1 MNMISL
7 YNLLNYSDW
16 SKDEKISK
24 IRSLNNNLEDT
35 VKLLED
41 DKNYHIR
48 LEGEDKNVIFFQ
60 DLDGLDDELDNYFK
74 CLIDFFKKYL
84 NMEFNKP
91 YEYLNK
97 NLIKYTQND
106 VKNNSYHISIPSFN
120 CLNGNLKILTEYF
133 TKIYPQYKKNKKGE
147 NLIDIGLYS
156 VKFFRMPNQKKGGNV
171 SGIHRII
178 NGEMKDFIVCNI
190 PNEKTY
196 NIDELLLNLPT
207 LFKES
212 KIIKTINPNNNH
224 IDNIPITL
232 FFCTKDLIIKNLL
245 FLKFILFHM

>member
-48 LEGEDKNVIFFQ
+48 LEGENKNVIFFQ

-74 CLIDFFKKYL
+74 CLID
-84 NMEFNKP
+84 
-91 YEYLNK
+91 
-97 NLIKYTQND
+97 QND

-133 TKIYPQYKKNKKGE
+133 TKIYPQYKKNKK
-147 NLIDIGLYS
+147 
-156 VKFFRMPNQKKGGNV
+156 
-171 SGIHRII
+171 
-178 NGEMKDFIVCNI
+178 
-190 PNEKTY
+190 EK
-196 NIDELLLNLPT
+196 I
-207 LFKES
+207 
-212 KIIKTINPNNNH
+212 
-224 IDNIPITL
+224 
-232 FFCTKDLIIKNLL
+232 
-245 FLKFILFHM
+245 

>member
-48 LEGEDKNVIFFQ
+48 LEGENKNVIFFQ

-91 YEYLNK
+91 YEYLKK

-133 TKIYPQYKKNKKGE
+133 TKIYPQYKKNKK
-147 NLIDIGLYS
+147 
-156 VKFFRMPNQKKGGNV
+156 
-171 SGIHRII
+171 
-178 NGEMKDFIVCNI
+178 
-190 PNEKTY
+190 EK
-196 NIDELLLNLPT
+196 I
-207 LFKES
+207 
-212 KIIKTINPNNNH
+212 
-224 IDNIPITL
+224 
-232 FFCTKDLIIKNLL
+232 
-245 FLKFILFHM
+245 